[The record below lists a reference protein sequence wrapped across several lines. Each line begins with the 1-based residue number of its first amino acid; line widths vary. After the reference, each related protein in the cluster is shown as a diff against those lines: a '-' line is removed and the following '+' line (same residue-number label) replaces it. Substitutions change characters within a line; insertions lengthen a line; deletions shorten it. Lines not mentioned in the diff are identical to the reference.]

1 MKTYLYI
8 LLAVAAMT
16 VLYTIAASIV
26 VDPYRIVHPLIG
38 EYSFKPNT
46 RVPKVAFLS
55 QNCSQYDAYFV
66 GDSRSQIL
74 SGNNLGDAQ
83 GRRFYNFAT
92 TADDIVSIVPRLNF
106 LIARGCPIAAV
117 VVGESID
124 DLLGESARRE
134 GNLLLRENPAVSG
147 ENRISFY
154 SKYFLGTQALIA
166 YVRFV
171 YQHPSRHEIYHPD
184 GHVDYLWEMQDGT
197 PFALAACRGP
207 TRLGVAER
215 RLLFDKLAGYRAI
228 AGMADRY
235 HFKVIAWIVPLNKWE
250 SDLFDDPAVKD
261 YLRQLRAIP
270 NLAIVET
277 DRNSPLLSDFHDWH
291 DCRHFHRMVFDQLA
305 APAVASLLRHSADR

>member
-1 MKTYLYI
+1 MKTYLFI
-8 LLAVAAMT
+8 LLIVAAIA
-16 VLYTIAASIV
+16 VLDTIAAGIV

-46 RVPKVAFLS
+46 RVPKVTFLS
-55 QNCSQYDAYFV
+55 HNCSQYDAYFV

-74 SGNNLGDAQ
+74 SGDNLGDL
-83 GRRFYNFAT
+83 RFYNFAT

-106 LIARGCPIAAV
+106 LIEKGCPMAAV

-124 DLLGESARRE
+124 DVLGETARRE
-134 GNLLLRENPAVSG
+134 GNLLLRESPAVSG
-147 ENRISFY
+147 ENRLAFY
-154 SKYFLGTQALIA
+154 SKYFLGMQALVT

-171 YQHPSRHEIYHPD
+171 YLYPARHEMYYPD
-184 GHVDYLWEMQDGT
+184 GHVDYLWEMQSGT

-207 TRLGVAER
+207 TRLGAAER
-215 RLLFDKLAGYRAI
+215 RLMFDKLAAYRTI
-228 AGMADRY
+228 AGMSARY

-261 YLRQLRAIP
+261 YLQQLRAIP
-270 NLAIVET
+270 NLAVVET

-305 APAVASLLRHSADR
+305 APAIAGLLRYSADR